1 MTSLKKILIL
11 FFLISTLFLP
21 HVLLADSFGTDATAK
36 AAGLSEKY
44 NKPVPEIVGNI
55 IGSALSMIG
64 VIFFILM
71 VYGGFLWM
79 TARGDEPTVKKAKET
94 IIAAVIGLIIVMG
107 SFAITNFV
115 FTSADS
121 SATSSLISLIV

>member
-1 MTSLKKILIL
+1 MKWLKSIMLSLLVA
-11 FFLISTLFLP
+11 TA
-21 HVLLADSFGTDATAK
+21 VLVPAVTLADSFGTDATAK

-44 NKPVPEIVGNI
+44 NKPVPELVGNI
-55 IGSALSMIG
+55 IGAALSLIG

-79 TARGDEPTVKKAKET
+79 TARGDAQIVTKAKDS
-94 IIAAVIGLIIVMG
+94 IIAAIIGLIVVLG

-115 FTSADS
+115 FESAES
-121 SATSSLISLIV
+121 EQPPVPQGQN